1 MLYNEELK
9 QRYIDYKENVVT
21 VARGYLKR
29 LFTTCEP
36 YESRKNKDVCN
47 FTATEIIELYQMM
60 NRQSKGTLSVI
71 NSTLSQYTNWCM
83 MQNIVLDNQ
92 NHFLEITPD
101 RYADCVNA
109 LYVQKSV
116 LTRDEVLEITN
127 KFDNYCDKFIA
138 LAFFEGLCGKDFKE
152 IWAAHYVD
160 IDETNQTINLVTGR
174 TIEISKQL
182 IDYAYEASQSMMYH
196 SLGETNRSYAFLE
209 SDDTIVKNYMNC
221 KEDVSDH
228 QRGRRIYTKLQ
239 RLLSSIDLGYLKPQA
254 LIDSGKIDY
263 VNRRSK
269 ELGISGEQYVM
280 TPELLANVE
289 KQYGIRIPRSIFLSR
304 FGQFLNR

>member
-9 QRYIDYKENVVT
+9 QRYIDYKENAVT
-21 VARGYLKR
+21 VAQGYLLR
-29 LFTTCEP
+29 LFRACEP
-36 YESRKNKDVCN
+36 YETSKQKDVCN
-47 FTATEIIELYQMM
+47 FTATEIIELYQML
-60 NRQSKGTLSVI
+60 NRQSKGSLSVI

-83 MQNIVLDNQ
+83 MQNLVLDNQ

-116 LTRDEVLEITN
+116 LSRDEVLEIAN

-152 IWAAHYVD
+152 IWAAHFSD
-160 IDETNQTINLVTGR
+160 IDEGNQTINLATSR

-182 IDYAYEASQSMMYH
+182 INYAYEASESMTYYA
-196 SLGETNRSYAFLE
+196 LGESNRSYTFLE

-221 KEDVSDH
+221 KADVSDH
-228 QRGRRIYTKLQ
+228 QRGRRIYSKLQ
-239 RLLSSIDLGYLKPQA
+239 RLLSSVDLGYLKPQA

-263 VNRRSK
+263 VNRHSE

-280 TPELLANVE
+280 TPDLLVNVE
-289 KQYGIRIPRSIFLSR
+289 KQYGIRIPRSVFLSR
-304 FGQFLNR
+304 FGQFLKK